1 MKDFYYKFQISGK
14 RKKTIT
20 QWAVYSLVT
29 ALSASLLSLVLSSD
43 AGKFLTELSCAVA
56 YEIDNEDISRLL
68 ATLCKSGG
76 DGKVTEEEAKAIID
90 RGSRIVGPNAAR
102 EFLDEDSK
110 NLVRRAKEEVD
121 FAVKRYEAL
130 NPQADPK
137 IDENLKKAYPDFT
150 FEQLCVLSQAER
162 REEEPDKS
170 EAQRL
175 LGGPI
180 SIRYVGMGVCK
191 EE

>member
-43 AGKFLTELSCAVA
+43 AGKFLTELSCAIA
-56 YEIDNEDISRLL
+56 YEIDNEDFSRLL
-68 ATLCKSGG
+68 ATLCKSGE
-76 DGKVTEEEAKAIID
+76 DGEVTEEEARAIID
-90 RGSRIVGPNAAR
+90 RGSRIVGPDVAR
-102 EFLDEDSK
+102 DFLDEDLE
-110 NLVRRAKEEVD
+110 NLERRAEEEVD

-137 IDENLKKAYPDFT
+137 IDESLKRAHPDFSH
-150 FEQLCVLSQAER
+150 EQLCVLSQAER
-162 REEEPDKS
+162 GEEDSDGS

-180 SIRYVGMGVCK
+180 SIRYVGMGVC
-191 EE
+191 EEE

>member
-14 RKKTIT
+14 RKKTIK

-29 ALSASLLSLVLSSD
+29 ALSASLLSLVLSSG

-56 YEIDNEDISRLL
+56 YEIDNEDLSRLL
-68 ATLCKSGG
+68 ATLCKSGEG
-76 DGKVTEEEAKAIID
+76 GEVTEEEAKAIID
-90 RGSRIVGPNAAR
+90 RGSRIVGPGVAR
-102 EFLDEDSK
+102 DFLDSDMG
-110 NLVRRAKEEVD
+110 NLERRAEEEVD

-130 NPQADPK
+130 SSQANPK
-137 IDENLKKAYPDFT
+137 IDKNLKKAYPDFSR
-150 FEQLCVLSQAER
+150 ERLCVLSQAER
-162 REEEPDKS
+162 NEEESDGS

-180 SIRYVGMGVCK
+180 SIRYAGMGVC
-191 EE
+191 EEE